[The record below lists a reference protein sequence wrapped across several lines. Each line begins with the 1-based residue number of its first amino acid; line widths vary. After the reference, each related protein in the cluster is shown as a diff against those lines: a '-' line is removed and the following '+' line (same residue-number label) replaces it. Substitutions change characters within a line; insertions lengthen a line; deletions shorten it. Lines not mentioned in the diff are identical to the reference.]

1 MNQIM
6 GFLYRNAMYAKVNI
20 CAVFS
25 LVLPLALE
33 QGKKNQYCL
42 LFVYLLKTPKRLFL
56 AVKMEKGVSQ
66 KITNNEIDKGA
77 EGVE

>member
-1 MNQIM
+1 MQCTP
-6 GFLYRNAMYAKVNI
+6 YKVNI

-33 QGKKNQYCL
+33 QGKKNQYSL

-66 KITNNEIDKGA
+66 KMKNSEIDKGA
-77 EGVE
+77 GGGGGEMKMFW